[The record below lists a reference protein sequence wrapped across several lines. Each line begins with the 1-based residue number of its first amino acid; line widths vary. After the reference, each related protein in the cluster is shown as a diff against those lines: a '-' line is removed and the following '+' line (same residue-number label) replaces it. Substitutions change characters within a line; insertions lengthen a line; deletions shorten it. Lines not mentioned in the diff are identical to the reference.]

1 MSTLLPVDE
10 NTNPIQVLRLRDLA
24 THRITVTA
32 VSARTSVAFNAT
44 TRVVTLVAT
53 VPLFVRFGGGTVVA
67 TATDHY
73 IPANVPIDVAIGGDR
88 NAQFTFA
95 AAIRAATDGV
105 LYISERH

>member
-32 VSARTSVAFNAT
+32 VSARTSVAFNPT

-53 VPLFVRFGGGTVVA
+53 TPMFVRFGNATVAA
-67 TATDHY
+67 TVTDHY
-73 IPANVPIDVAIGGDR
+73 IPANVPIDVAIGGDK
-88 NAQFTFA
+88 NFQATFA